1 MHSPQ
6 FFIIQA
12 RRTALGDEHPDFSG
26 PTGLI
31 ETKHAA
37 QAPPEPPEP
46 PEPEP
51 DSPDSP
57 DQADLAH
64 GAARIAAE
72 LRQIADRTCELSE
85 ELAGLAGSEAPSKG
99 DEGPEEGEGMAGELQ
114 AREPG
119 AKD

>member
-6 FFIIQA
+6 FILIQA

-26 PTGLI
+26 PAGLI
-31 ETKHAA
+31 EAKRTA

-57 DQADLAH
+57 DQGDLEH

-72 LRQIADRTCELSE
+72 LRQIADRSCELAE
-85 ELAGLAGSEAPSKG
+85 ELAGLAGSEAPQEG
-99 DEGPEEGEGMAGELQ
+99 DEGPDEGTGMPGELK

-119 AKD
+119 AKG